1 VSEWQRLFAEV
12 SELDPP
18 PRLRDRI
25 LSTPGAPGRRDGS
38 RRARRGV
45 AWVLSI
51 CGALTLVAAL
61 ALAAHSRRDESGAPP
76 STGSG
81 RSTLIVPTT
90 SIGGVAIG
98 ERRTDVEHLV
108 GAGNSRTNSY
118 GATYVHYDAYGL
130 TVVYDRG
137 LKINGTISNDQL
149 VVQVSTTSPRFRTRS
164 GVGVGSTLAMLKHV
178 APVVCTRRHHRTLGE
193 PQLRG
198 RDIRAKNGL
207 ECALGTTAFFLI
219 DRKIDAIR
227 LAALV
232 TADGRL
238 VPPNPELA
246 KTG

>member
-12 SELDPP
+12 SELEPP
-18 PRLRDRI
+18 PGLRDRI
-25 LSTPGAPGRRDGS
+25 LSTPIAAERREGS

-76 STGSG
+76 STGPG

-98 ERRTDVEHLV
+98 DRRTDVEHLV
-108 GAGNSRTNSY
+108 GARNSRTNSY
-118 GATYVHYDAYGL
+118 GVTYVHYDAYGL

-149 VVQVSTTSPRFRTRS
+149 VVLVSTSSPRFRTRS
-164 GVGVGSTLAMLKHV
+164 GVGVGSTLALLKQV
-178 APVVCTRRHHRTLGE
+178 APVVCTRL
-193 PQLRG
+193 
-198 RDIRAKNGL
+198 RAKNAL
-207 ECALGTTAFFLI
+207 ECDLGTTAFFLI
-219 DRKIDAIR
+219 SGKIHAIR

-238 VPPNPELA
+238 VPSNPELA